1 GARDGARARAGCRL
15 ATRAHLMSREAN
27 ESVRLNDEQRRALDV
42 TECSVALGAGA
53 GCGKTTVLTERFLG
67 AIEGDH
73 GRPLREL
80 AALTFTDKAAR
91 ELRERIRERCREK
104 LADDGLPEE
113 TARWRN

>member
-1 GARDGARARAGCRL
+1 
-15 ATRAHLMSREAN
+15 MSHEAID
-27 ESVRLNDEQRRALDV
+27 SVRLTDEQRRALEV

-67 AIEGDH
+67 AIDGDR

-91 ELRERIRERCREK
+91 ELRQRIRERCREK
-104 LADDGLPEE
+104 LAFPGPPEE
-113 TARWRN
+113 KTRWQYVSRGLEA